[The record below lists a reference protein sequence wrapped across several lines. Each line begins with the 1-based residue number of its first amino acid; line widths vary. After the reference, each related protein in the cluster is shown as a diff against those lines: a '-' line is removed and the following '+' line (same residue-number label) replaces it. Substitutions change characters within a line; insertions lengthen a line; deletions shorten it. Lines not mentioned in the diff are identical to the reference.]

1 MELGKINLEKDGV
14 EALVGSLESD
24 IMNYLWKHGS
34 CCCKEMFESLGKK
47 NGIAPTTVTVTCDR
61 MYGKGLLERKVERGK
76 GGLKYIYS
84 PKISKDQMASKIS
97 K

>member
-1 MELGKINLEKDGV
+1 
-14 EALVGSLESD
+14 
-24 IMNYLWKHGS
+24 
-34 CCCKEMFESLGKK
+34 
-47 NGIAPTTVTVTCDR
+47 TTVTVTCDR

-97 K
+97 KKFVDYLRKSFGESSIAYLKKNI